1 MRLSETKEEMPEC
14 ISRND
19 LAAAYRFLRKHSH
32 AGVLKGIPD
41 VLARQA
47 GYEYGVSLS
56 GAKFRNMLRVFAEL
70 KLLTYI
76 ENDNSADIYLLE
88 SSGKVNLGDSKV
100 LAELNKKGEVR

>member
-1 MRLSETKEEMPEC
+1 
-14 ISRND
+14 
-19 LAAAYRFLRKHSH
+19 
-32 AGVLKGIPD
+32 
-41 VLARQA
+41 
-47 GYEYGVSLS
+47 
-56 GAKFRNMLRVFAEL
+56 MLRVFAEL